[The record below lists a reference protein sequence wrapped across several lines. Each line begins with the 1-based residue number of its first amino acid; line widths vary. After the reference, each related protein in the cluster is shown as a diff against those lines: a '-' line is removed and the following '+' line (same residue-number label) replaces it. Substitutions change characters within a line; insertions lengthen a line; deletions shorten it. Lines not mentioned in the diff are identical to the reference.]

1 MTMSVT
7 CDERHRGRKCV
18 NEAESPP
25 DKLAPGMTANGG
37 VGGVTKKKKSAVRKT
52 GETTGV

>member
-1 MTMSVT
+1 MSGT
-7 CDERHRGRKCV
+7 RDERHRARKCV

-37 VGGVTKKKKSAVRKT
+37 VGG
-52 GETTGV
+52 GH